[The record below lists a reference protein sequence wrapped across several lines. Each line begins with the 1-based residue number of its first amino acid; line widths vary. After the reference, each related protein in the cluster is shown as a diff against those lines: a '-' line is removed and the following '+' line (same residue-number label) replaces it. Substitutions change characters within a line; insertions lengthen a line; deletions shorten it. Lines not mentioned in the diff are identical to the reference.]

1 MPTVSALAEEGVVFT
16 NSFVP
21 TPVCGPSRASLL
33 TGRLAS
39 SQGIH
44 LNEGAALEFDPSDT
58 IAVRLQERGYVT
70 ALFGKY
76 LNGYH
81 GLFPQVP
88 PGWDEWRVF
97 RDRLGDL
104 LRSGSLYRDPML
116 SWNGQPRRVQGYS
129 TDLLADYAVE
139 FIEANAE
146 RPFFLLLSFFAPHL
160 PLLPADRHLGLL
172 EGQVPERPPSLDEE
186 DLSDKPAWLSDN
198 GPFDASEAWESWW
211 PRYLELLL
219 AVDEAVAR
227 IRETL
232 EAEGIDQNT
241 VIVFTSDN
249 GLLLGEH
256 GRLGKGV
263 PYEESLRVPLVI
275 RYPMLARPRRS
286 HALVLNLDIAPTL
299 AALAGVGLDA
309 DGRSLLPMLL
319 GRDQLSRPFFPVE
332 FERSMGLAE
341 GYRGFRFRNF
351 KWFVW
356 DEGLLEAY
364 RLGPDPYELRS
375 VPSAARPMD
384 RTDA

>member
-1 MPTVSALAEEGVVFT
+1 M
-16 NSFVP
+16 
-21 TPVCGPSRASLL
+21 
-33 TGRLAS
+33 
-39 SQGIH
+39 
-44 LNEGAALEFDPSDT
+44 
-58 IAVRLQERGYVT
+58 
-70 ALFGKY
+70 
-76 LNGYH
+76 
-81 GLFPQVP
+81 P

-97 RDRLGDL
+97 RDRLDDL

-139 FIEANAE
+139 FIEANAA

-172 EGQVPERPPSLDEE
+172 DGQAPKQPPSLDEE

-198 GPFDASEAWESWW
+198 GPFDASEVWETWW
-211 PRYLELLL
+211 PRYLETLL

-227 IRETL
+227 IRQTL

-249 GLLLGEH
+249 GFLLGEH
-256 GRLGKGV
+256 GWIGKGV

-275 RYPMLARPRRS
+275 RCPMLTRPRRS

-299 AALAGVGLDA
+299 AALAGTSIDA
-309 DGRSLLPMLL
+309 DGRSLLPLLL
-319 GRDQLSRPFFPVE
+319 GRDEPWRPFFPVE
-332 FERSMGLAE
+332 WERTMGLRE
-341 GYRGFRFRNF
+341 GYRGFRFRHF

-364 RLGPDPYELRS
+364 RLRPDPFELTSVRS
-375 VPSAARPMD
+375 ESQARDPMATAPGP
-384 RTDA
+384 R